1 MNFKPWKLSLLVA
14 LSVSGSAAIAQNTTS
29 AQKSIELERYNEAR
43 ASLLKLGQSADASF
57 ALGRLYQLRNMP
69 DSAAYYFNRVPLNP
83 KDAMSLVAA
92 GRAALA
98 QGKTAEAEI
107 HFDNAAKLTKSKDAK
122 VLTMIAQAYAE
133 SDVKDATKALSYV
146 EAAHKANKG
155 KDDAALMIARGD
167 IYLKQETGGGE
178 AMSSYE
184 RASLANP
191 NDALSYYRKGQLN
204 VRSRNYNEARTS
216 FEKALSLDP
225 SYAPAQRDLAEM
237 YFYAGKYDDALSGFQ
252 KYMAAAEKT
261 PDTDAKYASFL
272 FLTKKYPEALVE
284 IDKVLARDPNNLTMN
299 RLRAYSLYETGK
311 NDEAIAAMD
320 KFMKTAP
327 AGKVLKEDNVYYAK
341 MLSKS
346 GKGEQGVALL
356 EKAVAADPTNGD
368 LRKDLAQAYLSKKDY
383 PNAIGQYKMRMKD
396 GKGDL
401 ADNVLLAR
409 AYELNK
415 QYTQADSLY
424 NVVLVA
430 RPTYVPGYMMRAHV
444 NTYLDP
450 TSKLGTAK
458 PYYEKYIEVATAN
471 DPAKYKDGLIEANN
485 YLGSYYLFTKSDKAA
500 ALPYYQ
506 KVLALD
512 PGNKDATVAVNEI
525 TGKNKVATK
534 APAKKAPVK
543 KK

>member
-1 MNFKPWKLSLLVA
+1 MKFKPWKLSLLAA
-14 LSVSGSAAIAQNTTS
+14 LSVSGSAAFAQNASS

-43 ASLLKLGQSADASF
+43 TALLKQGSAADASF
-57 ALGRLYQLRNMP
+57 ELGRLYQKRAMP

-83 KDAMSLVAA
+83 KDAMSLVSA

-122 VLTMIAQAYAE
+122 VLTMIVQAYAE
-133 SDVKDATKALSYV
+133 SDVKDITKALSYV
-146 EAAHKANKG
+146 EAAQKANKG
-155 KDDAALMIARGD
+155 KDDPALMIARGD

-191 NDALSYYRKGQLN
+191 NDALAYYRKGQLN
-204 VRSRNYNEARTS
+204 VRSRNYNDARTA
-216 FEKALSLDP
+216 FEKTLSLDP

-237 YFYAGKYDDALSGFQ
+237 YFYVGKYDDALSGFQ
-252 KYMAAAEKT
+252 KYMAGAEKT

-272 FLTKKYPEALVE
+272 FLTKKYSEALVE
-284 IDKVLARDPNNLTMN
+284 IDKVLARDPANLTMN
-299 RLRAYSLYETGK
+299 RLRAYSLYETEK
-311 NDEAIAAMD
+311 NDEALVAMD
-320 KFMKTAP
+320 KFMKLAP

-346 GKGEQGVALL
+346 GKGGQGITML
-356 EKAVAADPTNGD
+356 EKALAADPTNAD
-368 LRKDLAQAYLSKKDY
+368 LRKDLAQAYVAQKDY
-383 PNAIGQYKMRMKD
+383 PNAIREYRLRIKNGN
-396 GKGDL
+396 GDL

-409 AYELNK
+409 AYEMNK
-415 QYTQADSLY
+415 QYPQADSLY

-444 NTYLDP
+444 NAYLDP
-450 TSKLGTAK
+450 TSKQGTAK

-485 YLGSYYLFTKSDKAA
+485 YLGSYYLFTKSDKSA

-506 KVLALD
+506 QVLALD
-512 PGNKDATVAVNEI
+512 PGNKDAKLAVNEI
-525 TGKNKVATK
+525 TGKNKAAAKAPARK
-534 APAKKAPVK
+534 APAKKK
-543 KK
+543 

>member
-14 LSVSGSAAIAQNTTS
+14 LSVSGSAAFAQTTS

-43 ASLLKLGQSADASF
+43 AALLKLGQSPDASF
-57 ALGRLYQLRNMP
+57 ELGRLYQMRDMP

-83 KDAMSLVAA
+83 KDATSLVAA

-98 QGKTAEAEI
+98 QGKNAEAEI
-107 HFDNAAKLTKSKDAK
+107 QFDNAAKLSKGKDAK

-133 SDVKDATKALSYV
+133 SNVKDITKALSYV
-146 EAAHKANKG
+146 DAAQKANKG

-184 RASLANP
+184 RATLANP

-204 VRSRNYNEARTS
+204 VRSRNYNDARS
-216 FEKALSLDP
+216 AFEKALSLDP

-237 YFYAGKYDDALSGFQ
+237 YFYAGKYDDALAGFQ

-346 GKGEQGVALL
+346 GKGDQGVALL

-368 LRKDLAQAYLSKKDY
+368 LRKDLANAYLAKKDY
-383 PNAIGQYKMRMKD
+383 PGAIGQFKMRMKD
-396 GKGDL
+396 GKGEL

-424 NVVLVA
+424 NVVIVA
-430 RPTYVPGYMMRAHV
+430 RPTYVPGYLMRART

-450 TSKLGTAK
+450 TSKQGTAK
-458 PYYEKYIEVATAN
+458 PYYEKYIEVASAN

-485 YLGSYYLFTKSDKAA
+485 YLGSYYLFTKNDKTA

-506 KVLALD
+506 QVLTLD
-512 PGNKDATVAVNEI
+512 PSNKDATLAVNEI
-525 TGKNKVATK
+525 TGKGKPATKAPVKK
-534 APAKKAPVK
+534 APAKK
-543 KK
+543 

>member
-1 MNFKPWKLSLLVA
+1 M
-14 LSVSGSAAIAQNTTS
+14 
-29 AQKSIELERYNEAR
+29 ERYNEAR
-43 ASLLKLGQSADASF
+43 AALLKQGQAADASF
-57 ALGRLYQLRNMP
+57 QLGRLYQMRAMP

-83 KDAMSLVAA
+83 KDATSLVAA

-98 QGKTAEAEI
+98 QGKMAEAEI
-107 HFDNAAKLTKSKDAK
+107 QFDNAVKISKGKDAK

-133 SDVKDATKALSYV
+133 SDVKDVTKALSYID
-146 EAAHKANKG
+146 AAQKANKG

-167 IYLKQETGGGE
+167 VYLKQETGGGE

-237 YFYAGKYDDALSGFQ
+237 YFYAGKYDEALSGFQ
-252 KYMAAAEKT
+252 KYMTTAEKT

-284 IDKVLARDPNNLTMN
+284 IDKVLARDADNLTMN

-311 NDEAIAAMD
+311 NDEAIVAMD
-320 KFMKTAP
+320 KFMKMAP

-346 GKGEQGVALL
+346 GKGEQGIALL
-356 EKAVAADPTNGD
+356 EKAVAADPTNVD
-368 LRKDLAQAYLSKKDY
+368 LRKDLANAYMSKKDY
-383 PNAIGQYKMRMKD
+383 PNAIKQFQIRMKD

-409 AYELNK
+409 AYESNK
-415 QYTQADSLY
+415 QFSQADSLY
-424 NVVLVA
+424 NVVIVA
-430 RPTYVPGYMMRAHV
+430 RPTYVPGYQMRARV
-444 NTYLDP
+444 NSNLDP

-458 PYYEKYIEVATAN
+458 PFYEKYIEVASAN
-471 DPAKYKDGLIEANN
+471 DPSKYKDGLIEANN

-506 KVLALD
+506 QVLALD
-512 PGNKDATVAVNEI
+512 PGNKDATIAVNEI
-525 TGKNKVATK
+525 TGKNKVAPK
-534 APAKKAPVK
+534 APAKKAPARK
-543 KK
+543 

>member
-1 MNFKPWKLSLLVA
+1 M
-14 LSVSGSAAIAQNTTS
+14 
-29 AQKSIELERYNEAR
+29 R
-43 ASLLKLGQSADASF
+43 D
-57 ALGRLYQLRNMP
+57 MP
-69 DSAAYYFNRVPLNP
+69 DSAAYYFNRIPLNQ
-83 KDAMSLVAA
+83 KDATTMVAA

-98 QGKTAEAEI
+98 QGKNAEAEI
-107 HFDNAAKLTKSKDAK
+107 QFDNAVKVSKGKDAK

-133 SDVKDATKALSYV
+133 SDVKDVTKALSYV
-146 EAAHKANKG
+146 DAAQKANKG

-204 VRSRNYNEARTS
+204 VRSRNYNEARTA

-237 YFYAGKYDDALSGFQ
+237 YFYAGKYDEALAGFQ

-272 FLTKKYPEALVE
+272 FLTKKYPEALTE

-320 KFMKTAP
+320 KFMKLAP

-346 GKGEQGVALL
+346 GKGGEGISLL
-356 EKAVAADPTNGD
+356 EKAVAADPTNMD
-368 LRKDLAQAYLSKKDY
+368 LRKDLAQAYLSSKNY
-383 PNAIGQYKMRMKD
+383 PAAIAQYKMRMKD

-409 AYELNK
+409 AYESNK

-424 NVVLVA
+424 NVVITA
-430 RPTYVPGYMMRAHV
+430 RPTYVPGYQMRARV

-450 TSKLGTAK
+450 TSTQGTAK
-458 PYYEKYIEVATAN
+458 PYYEKYIEVASAN
-471 DPAKYKDGLIEANN
+471 DPSKYKEGLVEANN
-485 YLGSYYLFTKSDKAA
+485 YLGSYYLFTKKDKNA

-506 KVLALD
+506 KVLVLD
-512 PGNKDATVAVNEI
+512 PANKDAKVAVDEI
-525 TGKNKVATK
+525 TGKNKPKAPVKK
-534 APAKKAPVK
+534 APAKK
-543 KK
+543 

>member
-14 LSVSGSAAIAQNTTS
+14 LSVSGSAAFAQTTS

-43 ASLLKLGQSADASF
+43 AALLKQGQSADASF
-57 ALGRLYQLRNMP
+57 ELGRLYQLRDMP

-83 KDAMSLVAA
+83 KDGMSLVAA

-98 QGKTAEAEI
+98 QGKTTEAEI
-107 HFDNAAKLTKSKDAK
+107 QFDNAVKLTKGKDAK

-133 SDVKDATKALSYV
+133 SDVKDVTKALSYV
-146 EAAHKANKG
+146 DAAQKANKG
-155 KDDAALMIARGD
+155 KDDVALMIARGD

-184 RASLANP
+184 RATLANP

-204 VRSRNYNEARTS
+204 VRSRNYNDARTA

-284 IDKVLARDPNNLTMN
+284 IDKVLARDPKNLTMN

-311 NDEAIAAMD
+311 NDEAIAVMD
-320 KFMKTAP
+320 NFMKVTP
-327 AGKVLKEDNVYYAK
+327 ADKVLKEDNVYYAK

-346 GKGEQGVALL
+346 GKGSQGITLL

-368 LRKDLAQAYLSKKDY
+368 LHKDLAQAYIANKEY
-383 PNAIGQYKMRMKD
+383 PKAIEQYNLRMKG

-415 QYTQADSLY
+415 QYPQADSLY
-424 NVVLVA
+424 NVVIVA
-430 RPTYVPGYMMRAHV
+430 RPTYVPGYLMRART

-450 TSKLGTAK
+450 TSKQGTAK
-458 PYYEKYIEVATAN
+458 PFYEKYIEVASAN
-471 DPAKYKDGLIEANN
+471 DAAKYKDGLIEANN
-485 YLGSYYLFTKSDKAA
+485 YLGSYYLFTKSDKTA

-506 KVLALD
+506 QVLTLD
-512 PGNKDATVAVNEI
+512 PGNKDATLAVNEI
-525 TGKNKVATK
+525 TGKGKAAPK
-534 APAKKAPVK
+534 APVKKAPVK
-543 KK
+543 K